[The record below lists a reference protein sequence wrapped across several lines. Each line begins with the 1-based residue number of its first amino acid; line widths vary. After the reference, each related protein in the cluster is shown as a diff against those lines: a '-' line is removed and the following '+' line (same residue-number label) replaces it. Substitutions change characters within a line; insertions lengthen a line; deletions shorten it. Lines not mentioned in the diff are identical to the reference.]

1 MKLTI
6 TITLGNDAMRTPR
19 QALDAVRRAFHADMS
34 ADEPLDQ
41 QVTPIEGKLRDD
53 NGNTVGS
60 YAVTRAK

>member
-6 TITLGNDAMRTPR
+6 TLDLGNDAMKTPR
-19 QALDAVRRAFHADMS
+19 QALDAIRRAFVRDLS
-34 ADEPLDQ
+34 ADEPVDQ

-60 YAVTRAK
+60 YVFTRAK